1 VLNPEKRVFKQL
13 TLVKTYKPMKKLF
26 STLVIVIAISI
37 AAMAQNTPPPA
48 TTQPKA
54 APVQQVTP
62 ANATPADNPNAG
74 DFQFTEETWDFNKIP
89 KGTPVNHDFTFTN
102 TGKEPIVISNVQAS
116 CGCTTPK
123 WPKEPIL
130 PGKTAVINVQYNAA
144 NPGGFN
150 KSITI
155 TSNAK
160 TPSKVIYIK
169 GTVEAQSDQ
178 TTPDKPANM
187 LTTPDN
193 H

>member
-1 VLNPEKRVFKQL
+1 
-13 TLVKTYKPMKKLF
+13 MKKIF
-26 STLVIVIAISI
+26 STVVIVIAISV
-37 AAMAQNTPPPA
+37 AAMAQNNQQPAPA
-48 TTQPKA
+48 TKTTPTQA
-54 APVQQVTP
+54 VTP
-62 ANATPADNPNAG
+62 TNATAAENPNAG
-74 DFQFTEETWDFNKIP
+74 EFAFTEETYDFAKIP
-89 KGTPVNHDFTFTN
+89 KGTPVNHDFNFTN

-130 PGKTAVINVQYNAA
+130 PGKTATINVQYNAA

-178 TTPDKPANM
+178 TTPEKPANM
-187 LTTPDN
+187 LTTPN
-193 H
+193 NN